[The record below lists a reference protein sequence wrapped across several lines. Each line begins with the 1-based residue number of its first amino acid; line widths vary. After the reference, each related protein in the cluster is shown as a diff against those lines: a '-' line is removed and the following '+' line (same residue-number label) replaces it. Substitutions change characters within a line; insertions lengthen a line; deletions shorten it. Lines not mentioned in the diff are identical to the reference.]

1 MQYPQHKN
9 NQHSVL
15 KVGGWWD
22 FSNLTVTLVPI
33 VVYLN
38 VISQKLMQKIKK
50 IKKSGNIQLASVQG
64 SLLRHYQN
72 SLGN

>member
-15 KVGGWWD
+15 KVCGWWD

-33 VVYLN
+33 VAYLN

-50 IKKSGNIQLASVQG
+50 NKKVATYNLHQCKEAC
-64 SLLRHYQN
+64 
-72 SLGN
+72 